1 MDKQFAAARSFCYLS
16 LKAGVMPE
24 LVLDVLDALTWAWNH
39 AEARVKPQSC
49 LRPLKVALSRRA
61 VSAGK
66 PVRAKAARSAA
77 KSAAR
82 MSKREVLAALAA
94 KQITVARA
102 ETLLAGRA

>member
-1 MDKQFAAARSFCYLS
+1 MPTDFAAARSFCYDA
-16 LKAGVMPE
+16 LKCGVMPD

-39 AEARVKPQSC
+39 AEARVKPTSC
-49 LRPLKVALSRRA
+49 LRPLKLALSRRA

-66 PVRAKAARSAA
+66 PVRAKAAKPAA
-77 KSAAR
+77 KPAAL
-82 MSKREVLAALAA
+82 MSKREILAALAA